1 MSKYWFERVEE
12 YTPDEM
18 NERYDCREE
27 EYKPIGNNEKF
38 KAEMNEF
45 FKTFKCNNT

>member
-1 MSKYWFERVEE
+1 MSKYWFEKVEE
-12 YTPDEM
+12 YTPEEK

-27 EYKPIGNNEKF
+27 EYKPMSNNEKF
-38 KAEMNEF
+38 KAEMHEF